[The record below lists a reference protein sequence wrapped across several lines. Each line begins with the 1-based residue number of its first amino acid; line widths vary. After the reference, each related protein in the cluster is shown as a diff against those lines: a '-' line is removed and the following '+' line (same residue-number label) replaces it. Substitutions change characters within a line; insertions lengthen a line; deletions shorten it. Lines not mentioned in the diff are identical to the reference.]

1 MKQEILISLIYSSPP
16 HFSCGSLSSWK
27 YFWCFM
33 VDYRILPS
41 KWWVWSLIFHGLWI
55 GILSELLTLSFLHAA
70 AESLQKGILIDP
82 CTPKGYSLDGKNEYL
97 SAIHGQGN
105 FSECRAASLT
115 LLQKGKG
122 YKIVLTLLLFKSF
135 CLRFLWSN

>member
-1 MKQEILISLIYSSPP
+1 
-16 HFSCGSLSSWK
+16 
-27 YFWCFM
+27 M

-41 KWWVWSLIFHGLWI
+41 KWWAWSLIFHGLGI

-82 CTPKGYSLDGKNEYL
+82 CTPKGYSLDGKNEYS
-97 SAIHGQGN
+97 SAIHAQGN
-105 FSECRAASLT
+105 FSECRAAALT

-122 YKIVLTLLLFKSF
+122 LKYFLNTLLLLYVDQSF
-135 CLRFLWSN
+135 CLLFV